1 MKIQPVS
8 TWHEG
13 QEILATEF
21 VLTSSYDNLKD
32 TANFSYSLFVDD
44 NVSFGHTPLVSG
56 QLYMTNPDYDLW
68 NDSPSINNDAYTWAL
83 AKLNLTKE
91 NI

>member
-1 MKIQPVS
+1 MKIKPVS

-13 QEILATEF
+13 QEVLATEF

-44 NVSFGHTPLVSG
+44 NVSFGNTPLISG

-83 AKLNLTKE
+83 AKLNLTAE
-91 NI
+91 TI